1 MFKCVFLSGET
12 AAAYLASC
20 YNLIARHLKTA
31 PTFPPRTLF
40 HLFISFATPKAKKT
54 PKGTGGTQDEAF
66 KFIIMLDPLDSVGM
80 KTLQVKRRT

>member
-40 HLFISFATPKAKKT
+40 HLFISFATPKAKKKHRKGRVG
-54 PKGTGGTQDEAF
+54 PKT
-66 KFIIMLDPLDSVGM
+66 KPSSS
-80 KTLQVKRRT
+80 

>member
-40 HLFISFATPKAKKT
+40 HLFISFATPKAKKNT
-54 PKGTGGTQDEAF
+54 ERDGW
-66 KFIIMLDPLDSVGM
+66 DPRRS
-80 KTLQVKRRT
+80 LQVHNHVRSPRFSRYEDIAG